1 MAGLDFEALM
11 EASGIMFGLYG
22 LLLTFLARNID
33 QWPKGLCVAMLS
45 SSVANAVLSL
55 LEHAIA
61 QDQSSPSLYRTL
73 YLIQIP
79 LIPISTLLVFAYV
92 LYCCGEKPRKNTAMR
107 IQCVLT
113 MAMIVTNSFLLLD
126 GKLIFMPDYSFNP
139 GNWSVLYLFYIAAY
153 MAVYFVTLFR
163 QWHKLKNLQRTLFTV
178 YPFVPIAVEA
188 LLVELLLASD
198 LIQCYLTQKEE
209 SAQQR
214 AQIAVLQMRPHFIH
228 NTLMSIYYL
237 CARDPEKAQ
246 RTIRDF
252 SRYLQNNFTA
262 IVEEDMIPFEKEL
275 EHTRAYL
282 AVEQALYQD
291 RLFVEFDTPYTF
303 FRIPPLTLQPI
314 VENAIKHGLDPD
326 LDPLYISVIT
336 RDMAR
341 GVQITV
347 EDTGPGYL
355 PTDDDEPHFALG
367 NVRERLKTMCSGTLE
382 IEPREA
388 GGTKVTIF
396 VPWKNFL
403 GKTSLL

>member
-11 EASGIMFGLYG
+11 EASGILFGLYG
-22 LLLTFLARNID
+22 LILIFLVWNID
-33 QWPKGLCVAMLS
+33 QWPKGLCVTILS
-45 SSVANAVLSL
+45 SSVADAALSL
-55 LEHAIA
+55 LGRAIA
-61 QDQSSPSLYRTL
+61 QNQSSPSLYRVL
-73 YLIQIP
+73 FLIQTPI
-79 LIPISTLLVFAYV
+79 IPISTLLVFAYV
-92 LYCCGEKPRKNTAMR
+92 LYCCGENPRKNTAMR

-113 MAMIVTNSFLLLD
+113 MAMVATNSLLLLT
-126 GKLIFMPDYSFNP
+126 GKLIFMPDYSFDP
-139 GNWSVLYLFYIAAY
+139 GDWSALYLFYIAAY
-153 MAVYFVTLFR
+153 TAVYFVTLLR
-163 QWHKLKNLQRTLFTV
+163 KWHKLKNLQRTLFTV
-178 YPFVPIAVEA
+178 YPFVPFAVKV

-198 LIQCYLTQKEE
+198 LIQSYLAQKEE

-214 AQIAVLQMRPHFIH
+214 ARIAVLQMRPHFIH

-262 IVEEDMIPFEKEL
+262 IVEEDTIPFEKEL

-291 RLFVEFDTPYTF
+291 RLFLEFDTPNTF

-336 RDMAR
+336 RDMER

-347 EDTGPGYL
+347 EDTGPGFS

-367 NVRERLKTMCSGTLE
+367 NVSERLRTMCSGTLE
-382 IEPREA
+382 IEVRDV

-396 VPWKNFL
+396 VPWKNY
-403 GKTSLL
+403 SR